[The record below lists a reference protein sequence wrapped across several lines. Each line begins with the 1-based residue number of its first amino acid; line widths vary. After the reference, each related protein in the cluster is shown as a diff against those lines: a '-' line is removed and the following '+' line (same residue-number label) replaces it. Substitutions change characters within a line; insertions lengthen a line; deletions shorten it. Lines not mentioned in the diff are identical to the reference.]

1 MQFKHPEILFALL
14 LLIIPIIVHLFQLQR
29 FVKVPFTNVKFL
41 KNIEQQTRKSA
52 RLKKWLVLASR
63 LLAFATLIIAFAQ
76 PYFSKFNTNQNYHT
90 TFYLDNSY
98 SMQAKG
104 ANGELLKNIAQNI
117 IKNNSFKNN
126 TFSLLTNQEYFSDL
140 DYKNL
145 KSTLINLKY
154 YPNKQDIN
162 TVLLKLNTINSNKT
176 NTLYK
181 NILISDFQNIN
192 IINKNVFT
200 NVNSPIQLLK
210 INPNPINNIFIDSVF
225 INNSNSSDI
234 SITALIKSTKLITE
248 NIPVSLFSNKVL
260 IGKATSVFDN
270 SNSTSVQFTI
280 QNITDFIGKISLND
294 ADLEFDNDFFF
305 TISKPEKINVL
316 SIGNSTTFL
325 SKIYTENEFDFTS
338 FSLQNLNYN
347 AIQNQQLIILN
358 EIEKIPIELI
368 TALIEFFKNGGS
380 LVLIPS
386 EETDISTYN
395 NLLNQLGIGLI
406 RSKENTAHKIT
417 SINFNHPLVSDVFEK
432 RVQNFQ
438 YPKTNQ
444 YFKSNFNNAAS
455 IINFD
460 NNDTF
465 ISSVNNNFYWIAS
478 PLNNSITDFTQS
490 PLIVPVFYNFA
501 KNSSKFSEI
510 YYTIS
515 KETNIDV
522 KVTIG
527 KEQVLK
533 ISDDTNE
540 FIPLQQIGPNKV
552 TLKIE
557 DNILKSGFYNITDSK
572 KIIKK
577 VAFNYDREESNLT
590 YANINELSENN
601 KSFIVS
607 SSIDEIFKEINNQQ
621 KNNWLFKWFLA
632 FSVIFLLIEM
642 LLLKYFKI

>member
-29 FVKVPFTNVKFL
+29 FLKVPFTNVKFL

-76 PYFSKFNTNQNYHT
+76 PYFSKFNINQNYHT

-176 NTLYK
+176 YTLYK

-248 NIPVSLFSNKVL
+248 NIPVSLFNNTVL

-270 SNSTSVQFTI
+270 SNSYSVQFTI
-280 QNITDFIGKISLND
+280 PNGTDFIGKISLND
-294 ADLEFDNDFFF
+294 SDLEFDNDFFF

-438 YPKTNQ
+438 YPKTNK

-501 KNSSKFSEI
+501 KNSSKFSEL

-577 VAFNYDREESNLT
+577 VAFNYNREESNLT